1 MALKDMVK
9 NVAQEAVQK
18 TTENFKGG
26 DLLQGV
32 VNNYSPIT
40 LEQANKEFFGYLM
53 PNETIKKAFKLIR
66 DAMVFTDK
74 RIIFF
79 DRTGVT
85 GSKTIIKSINYFSI
99 CSVTLA
105 TAAFRFD
112 DSDMDVTYMVT
123 PNPNQLQI
131 NYETIHLEFPR
142 KFPVQELYCE
152 LQQYAYENCARFYNI
167 K

>member
-9 NVAQEAVQK
+9 NVATEAVQK
-18 TTENFKGG
+18 SVDSIKGG
-26 DLLQGV
+26 DILQGT
-32 VNNYSPIT
+32 VNNYTPIS
-40 LEQANKEFFGYLM
+40 LEQAYTDFGSYLM
-53 PNETIKKAFKLIR
+53 KNETISKGFKLIR

-79 DRTGVT
+79 DRAGAT

-99 CSVTLA
+99 CNVTLA
-105 TAAFRFD
+105 TAGFRFD
-112 DSDMDVTYMVT
+112 DSDMALVYMVT
-123 PNPNQLQI
+123 PNPNQIQVT
-131 NYETIHLEFPR
+131 YDTIHLEFPR

-152 LQQYAYENCARFYNI
+152 LQEYAYENCLRFNNL